1 MAWGPGCCRSLLLLA
16 RRVRALERSAPE
28 ACAPLVA
35 VVPPAP
41 CSWGPTLRA
50 VSPLVFQARVKARR
64 GGSESVFKTRLRPK
78 RAVPP
83 GGRTARNRSMRPPC
97 GLWFL
102 KGNGSRRQRIPKAKD
117 LEGREGNGSRR
128 QRIPKAMVPEGP
140 EGNGS
145 RRPGRQWFP
154 KAMDPEGKGSRRSGR
169 QRIPKVPK
177 AMVPE
182 GNGFPKAMVPEG
194 NGSRR
199 QWSPEGNGSRRQWS
213 PEGKGSR
220 RSRRQ
225 WFPKAP
231 KAKDPEGLVPEGRKA
246 HARRR
251 LKALPARYRKAY
263 ARRTWK
269 ALPFP
274 RL

>member
-128 QRIPKAMVPEGP
+128 QWIPKAMVPEGP

-145 RRPGRQWFP
+145 RRQWIR
-154 KAMDPEGKGSRRSGR
+154 KAKDPEG
-169 QRIPKVPK
+169 
-177 AMVPE
+177 
-182 GNGFPKAMVPEG
+182 
-194 NGSRR
+194 
-199 QWSPEGNGSRRQWS
+199 

-225 WFPKAP
+225 WFPKAMVSRRQWFPKAMVPEGKGPPKAMVPEGNGPP
-231 KAKDPEGLVPEGRKA
+231 KAKDPEGPEGNGSRRPRRQRIPKA
-246 HARRR
+246 WFP
-251 LKALPARYRKAY
+251 KAGRHTHVGA
-263 ARRTWK
+263 
-269 ALPFP
+269 
-274 RL
+274 